1 MIAILQRV
9 TSAEVYIDDKKYS
22 AINKGLLILLG
33 IHKNDTENDIDYL
46 INKIIKLR
54 IFNDKNNKMNL
65 SILDVNGDVMVV
77 SQFTLLANL
86 NQGMRPSFI
95 NSEKPDLAKQLYNIF
110 IEKLNETN
118 LNIKTGKFGSMMNIS
133 LVNNGP
139 ATFIVDSKN

>member
-139 ATFIVDSKN
+139 ATFIVDIKN

>member
-65 SILDVNGDVMVV
+65 SILDVNGDVMIV

-86 NQGMRPSFI
+86 KQGMRPSFI
-95 NSEKPDLAKQLYNIF
+95 NSEKPVLAKKLYNIF

-133 LVNNGP
+133 SVNNGP

>member
-65 SILDVNGDVMVV
+65 SILDVNGDVMIV

-86 NQGMRPSFI
+86 KQGMRPSFI
-95 NSEKPDLAKQLYNIF
+95 NSEKPILAKQLYNIF

>member
-65 SILDVNGDVMVV
+65 SILDVNGDVMIV

-86 NQGMRPSFI
+86 KQGMRPSFI
-95 NSEKPDLAKQLYNIF
+95 NSEKPVLAKKLYNIF

>member
-65 SILDVNGDVMVV
+65 SILDVNGDVMIV

-86 NQGMRPSFI
+86 KQGMRPSFI
-95 NSEKPDLAKQLYNIF
+95 NSEKPILAKQLYNIF
-110 IEKLNETN
+110 IKKLNETN

>member
-65 SILDVNGDVMVV
+65 SILDVNGDIMVV

-86 NQGMRPSFI
+86 KQGMRPSFI
-95 NSEKPDLAKQLYNIF
+95 NSGKPVLAKQLYNIF
-110 IEKLNETN
+110 IERLNETN